1 MSKSTMDE
9 TKIVKMTDI
18 ELKDFAL
25 GLVERMQS
33 LKNLRKD
40 DVTVAEFSEYDRMT
54 YREPV
59 QQLTRKIKLVRRE
72 FKNRE
77 LEDEIISK
85 GVLE

>member
-9 TKIVKMTDI
+9 TKIIKMSDE

-25 GLVERMQS
+25 GLVERVQS

-40 DVTVAEFSEYDRMT
+40 DKTVADFSEYDRLH
-54 YREPV
+54 YREPT
-59 QQLTRKIKLVRRE
+59 QSLIRKIKLVRRE

-77 LEDEIISK
+77 IEDEIISR

>member
-9 TKIVKMTDI
+9 TKIVKMSDE

-40 DVTVAEFSEYDRMT
+40 DVTVAEFSEYDRLH

-59 QQLTRKIKLVRRE
+59 QNLTRKIKLVRRE